1 MTLGLWAWLLLV
13 FFSSLSLS
21 FIVKLLRL
29 PNLPK
34 PTKPPLPPNISV
46 LPFLA
51 HLLIHRGSLQE
62 ITLLLRRFHTLH
74 GPILSLRLLP
84 FAPPSIFI
92 SSSSLSHIA
101 LIHHADSFSNRP
113 PPVEPNIFLTA
124 GNHDISSSN
133 HGSLWSLFRR
143 NLSSEVLHPSRLRHF
158 TPARIWAVQLLLE
171 KVRSHAGRHGFT
183 PKPNF
188 QHAILCILAF
198 MCFGEKLGESDI
210 HEIDYLQSFLLRLF
224 STFNVFAFFP
234 SITKLLFY
242 KRWEDIVFARRKQAE
257 IFLPLIRAR
266 RERKHNLL
274 EGSVVEC
281 CYVDSL
287 LDIRLPDVDGERGLN
302 DDEMVNLCHEFL
314 SGSVTTATA
323 LEWTMAEIV
332 KHQRVQSK
340 LLAEIESL
348 KGTDEEEIIK
358 EENLQRMPFLKAVV
372 MESLRRHPPSHFVL
386 PHSVKE
392 ELELNG
398 YLIPVGAEVHF
409 AVADVHWDRQ
419 NWDEPM
425 EFKPERFMDEGEG
438 HAVDITGSRGIKM
451 MPFGVGTRSCPGYGF
466 AMLHLEFLVANL
478 VKEFEWKAEA
488 GNEVDLS
495 EEFDFT
501 TVMKNTLTVHIVRR
515 RQEEQR
521 DHLVMAK
528 RVKSFDP
535 KGSMKFFY
543 DVLCELKQ
551 DGLIVH
557 QHEALLQRTPFNY
570 ILHLPYLELN
580 HSLLLEL
587 LLQYDKIDNSFSIAG
602 HRLEFKSDDI
612 ALIFGLPNHGKIVR
626 LNSNMNRDF
635 YHRIFE
641 KGAVTRYEIVYH
653 LRKFAMDQSNEA
665 VEAFVVLLVGL
676 FISTV
681 LLPSSNTSVASS
693 LWNFVEQIDHM
704 CDYAWAPL
712 VFQELFD
719 EINRAKSQMIEEDAS
734 DELSGNI
741 YGGCFLALQL
751 WICEIAG
758 LGKPERKGCS
768 PRILGWRTN
777 SMDGILDQFRLLRSS
792 DIRCGLSPLE
802 SERHLLDSTILLP
815 CDKQEGQ
822 ESSTKFHEKDDLATR
837 ECQMQP
843 STFNND
849 HIGDAKHP
857 ISSKDREELELLRHI
872 SAEQDKRI
880 LRLEEEFRRLKAQGK
895 SHLLSKDLGQDEV
908 KPSRSNQHVELRDSE
923 FSAQN
928 NLHGQ
933 EEHGDA
939 SAISDG
945 NCSNEK
951 TMKKIV
957 ARRSFNSLA
966 YPSIQTKRKELGS
979 SYSGLSAEGKLVVSR
994 SMKAQAAKS
1003 PQRMAPLSEGEHA
1016 SIEKEVKKRVE
1027 HQPSN
1032 RLSSPFIRDK
1042 QKESAKD
1049 QSGISARSKP
1059 IANRSK
1065 TTLRSGI
1072 TSRGSAHEDP

>member
-29 PNLPK
+29 PNPRK
-34 PTKPPLPPNISV
+34 PTKSPLPPNISI

-101 LIHHADSFSNRP
+101 LIHHADSFANRP

-133 HGSLWSLFRR
+133 HGSLWSLLRR

-158 TPARIWAVQLLLE
+158 TPARIWAIQLLLE

-183 PKPNF
+183 PKQNF
-188 QHAILCILAF
+188 QHVILCILAF

-274 EGSVVEC
+274 EGSVVDC

-287 LDIRLPDVDGERGLN
+287 LDIRLPIDGDQRGLN

-358 EENLQRMPFLKAVV
+358 EENLQRMTFLKAVV

-409 AVADVHWDRQ
+409 AVADVHWDRR

-438 HAVDITGSRGIKM
+438 RGVDITGRRGIKM
-451 MPFGVGTRSCPGYGF
+451 MPFGVGTRSCPGHGF

-478 VKEFEWKAEA
+478 VKEFEWNAEA
-488 GNEVDLS
+488 GHEVDLS

-501 TVMKNTLTVHIVRR
+501 TVMKNSLAVHIVRR
-515 RQEEQR
+515 RQVEHR
-521 DHLVMAK
+521 DHFVMAK

-557 QHEALLQRTPFNY
+557 HHEALLQRTPFNY
-570 ILHLPYLELN
+570 ILQLPYLELN

-587 LLQYDKIDNSFSIAG
+587 LVQYDKFDNSFSIAG

-626 LNSNMNRDF
+626 LNSNMNKDF

-653 LRKFAMDQSNEA
+653 LRKYAMDQSADA

-681 LLPSSNTSVASS
+681 LLPSSNTSVVSS
-693 LWNFVEQIDHM
+693 LWNFIEQIDYM
-704 CDYAWAPL
+704 NDYAWAPL

-719 EINRAKSQMIEEDAS
+719 EVNRAKSQMTEEDAS
-734 DELSGNI
+734 DGLSDNI
-741 YGGCFLALQL
+741 YGGCFLALQI

-758 LGKPERKGCS
+758 MGKPERQGSS
-768 PRILGWRTN
+768 PRILGWRRN
-777 SMDGILDQFRLLRSS
+777 SMDGILDQFRLLSSS

-815 CDKQEGQ
+815 CGKQEGR
-822 ESSTKFHEKDDLATR
+822 ESSAKFHEKDDLDLTAR
-837 ECQMQP
+837 E
-843 STFNND
+843 FNKD

-880 LRLEEEFRRLKAQGK
+880 LRLEEEFLRLKAQGE
-895 SHLLSKDLGQDEV
+895 SHLLSKDLDKDEV
-908 KPSRSNQHVELRDSE
+908 KPFDDNYRTIHQ
-923 FSAQN
+923 QP
-928 NLHGQ
+928 
-933 EEHGDA
+933 
-939 SAISDG
+939 
-945 NCSNEK
+945 
-951 TMKKIV
+951 T
-957 ARRSFNSLA
+957 RRSFKSLA

-979 SYSGLSAEGKLVVSR
+979 SGLSVGGKLVVNR
-994 SMKAQAAKS
+994 SMKASAVKS
-1003 PQRMAPLSEGEHA
+1003 PQKMAQLSEGEHA
-1016 SIEKEVKKRVE
+1016 SIEKEVKKRAE

-1032 RLSSPFIRDK
+1032 RQSSPFVRDK

-1049 QSGISARSKP
+1049 QSGISTRSKL
-1059 IANRSK
+1059 IVNRSK